1 LIFPESGEVGTYRRK
16 YLEAPEESFQPFKT
30 PSAIVDKK
38 LDEELKKGRVGV
50 VLPVEDDNDDDKK
63 FKEIYR

>member
-1 LIFPESGEVGTYRRK
+1 
-16 YLEAPEESFQPFKT
+16 
-30 PSAIVDKK
+30 VDKK

-50 VLPVEDDNDDDKK
+50 VLPVEDDDDDDKK

>member
-1 LIFPESGEVGTYRRK
+1 
-16 YLEAPEESFQPFKT
+16 
-30 PSAIVDKK
+30 VDKK
-38 LDEELKKGRVGV
+38 LDEELKKTSVGV